1 MPNATCNNCKKDL
14 NVICRTNSQKFRL
27 IELLNK
33 RVKKVC
39 GVPYNVSPGIQHN
52 EIVNNHSC
60 KGVLYYNHFSPN
72 PTEFKDID
80 LSKVI
85 FSEYDIDTIK
95 NKLIHKSKKKNI
107 VISHHNEIPY
117 YPKNIINYIY
127 LFYFLIFI
135 YQIYIYFPNTIS

>member
-14 NVICRTNSQKFRL
+14 NSICRTNSQKFRL

-72 PTEFKDID
+72 PSEFKDID

-85 FSEYDIDTIK
+85 FSECDINILK
-95 NKLIHKSKKKNI
+95 NKLIEKSKKNNV
-107 VISHHNEIPY
+107 VISSQNEFPC
-117 YPKNIINYIY
+117 YPENTIIYFCF
-127 LFYFLIFI
+127 FYFLIFI
-135 YQIYIYFPNTIS
+135 YQIYVYFPNTIS